1 MSVAT
6 EILSKDDKPKAGE
19 LICALAQA
27 GSLSQMG
34 GKAWHLSAMLHEG
47 FPIIP
52 GFVVPNVAF
61 QEFLDF
67 NQLRQ
72 PIAAFVEQI
81 DRRDPGSLRRV
92 SASIRGL
99 VEESKLPE
107 HLETALLQSWRTQ
120 LPGRTLIVRSSAVGE
135 DSQQASFAGQLDSI
149 LNVRQEVELVP
160 AILACWA
167 SYWSDRSLMLR
178 SGSPEEFH

>member
-81 DRRDPGSLRRV
+81 DRQDPARSRIGARDPGVLGIVLVR
-92 SASIRGL
+92 SIL
-99 VEESKLPE
+99 VLSTWPRYCSGRDGSSDSGAGGVRSFRS
-107 HLETALLQSWRTQ
+107 HVHGQ
-120 LPGRTLIVRSSAVGE
+120 PGRVR
-135 DSQQASFAGQLDSI
+135 LDRIGKS
-149 LNVRQEVELVP
+149 NGR
-160 AILACWA
+160 
-167 SYWSDRSLMLR
+167 
-178 SGSPEEFH
+178 